1 MSDIPDGEGNP
12 VRPQFP
18 HMPRVPEFGNVY
30 GTRVELALAGGI
42 PDGPSKSNVGGLLP
56 RHRTA
61 VLRYI
66 ADMVR
71 YAVAVGCHDEEILD
85 SVGYATAAGQK
96 RTEDRI
102 AELNRDVNHEVP
114 APKK

>member
-1 MSDIPDGEGNP
+1 M
-12 VRPQFP
+12 P
-18 HMPRVPEFGNVY
+18 HVPEFGNVY

-71 YAVAVGCHDEEILD
+71 YAVAVGCHDDDITEA
-85 SVGYATAAGQK
+85 VGYATAAGQA
-96 RTEDRI
+96 RTQARMDALDRERNRELE
-102 AELNRDVNHEVP
+102 AE
-114 APKK
+114 KK

>member
-1 MSDIPDGEGNP
+1 MNDIPDGEGNP

-18 HMPRVPEFGNVY
+18 HMPHVPEFGNVY

-71 YAVAVGCHDEEILD
+71 YAVAVGCPDEEIVD
-85 SVGYATAAGQK
+85 SVGYATAAGHK

-102 AELNRDVNHEVP
+102 AALNAERNYEVEP
-114 APKK
+114 AKK